1 MNFTLIWKNNFIF
14 LQGGGNRSKRGGHH
28 QQQQQ
33 QSSNHEVSLEQV
45 SDKVGSISIE
55 STSNSAVNSTTKDNN
70 TDKTAGNT
78 GSGNSQNRRNHHR
91 KKPDQAHYV
100 PKNKLISGNAANYD
114 SAESVSA
121 KEISTPVAPN
131 AGSGSSKDI
140 VKETNLDQQQQSEK
154 SSRSDQNQGRN
165 TNRKNKGKS
174 GGNGGNKRKEQQQNQ
189 QQSSLPGKG
198 SFINHVRFFW
208 VIFDPPSPP

>member
-1 MNFTLIWKNNFIF
+1 M
-14 LQGGGNRSKRGGHH
+14 
-28 QQQQQ
+28 
-33 QSSNHEVSLEQV
+33 
-45 SDKVGSISIE
+45 
-55 STSNSAVNSTTKDNN
+55 
-70 TDKTAGNT
+70 
-78 GSGNSQNRRNHHR
+78 
-91 KKPDQAHYV
+91 
-100 PKNKLISGNAANYD
+100 ISGNTANYD

-174 GGNGGNKRKEQQQNQ
+174 GGNGGNKRKEQQQ
-189 QQSSLPGKG
+189 SSLPGKEYFQDYY
-198 SFINHVRFFW
+198 SQV
-208 VIFDPPSPP
+208 FDSTVSDTAHCKF